1 MQQYLKILRFAL
13 PYSRQIILSV
23 LFNIGTVLFS
33 LASITTLIPILR
45 IIFNTAKPQ
54 TSPVEYTGILGLK
67 DYLTGQLN
75 YKMYTW
81 SEAIGPQRMLFY
93 VLLVTVGLFLLKNLF
108 RFLGAIAITYIKN
121 GVERDLRASL
131 HKKFLELPIAYFSER
146 RKGDLIA
153 RFSTDV
159 LDIQYAVLS
168 SVHRLV
174 QDPLMIILTLGIL
187 ILFSAKLTLLVIVL
201 LPISGFIISRIGKTL
216 KKPAQAAKQELA
228 VLLSQLEEHISGI
241 QIIKSYVAER
251 RVHKHFSDSNQRYFR
266 YMNKTMFRRD
276 LSSPVSEVLGA
287 LILVVIVWYGGNL
300 ILNTNELEA
309 DFFITYIVLFYQV
322 TVPAKSLSNAFYD
335 IKRGEASAD
344 RVLEILE
351 TENEMTDAADA
362 KVVSAFE
369 SDLKLVDVTFSY
381 EEKVVIDKL
390 SLTIKKGSSVALV
403 GQSGSGKSTIAS
415 LINRFYDP
423 QGGAILLDGQDIR
436 TLKQKSY
443 RHLIG
448 FISQDAVLFN
458 DTIRNNIAFGVE
470 SATEEEIIAAA
481 KIANAHTFIC
491 EQEQGYDTIIG
502 DRGMKLSGG
511 QRQRLTIARAI
522 LKDPQLLILDEATS
536 ALDSE
541 SEQLVQEALEQV
553 LQNRTSIVIAHRLST
568 IQHCDQIVVMKD
580 GAIVEKGKHLALL
593 EQDGVYKKLVDL
605 QGI

>member
-108 RFLGAIAITYIKN
+108 RFLGAIAVTYIKN

-362 KVVSAFE
+362 KEVSVFE

-423 QGGAILLDGQDIR
+423 QGGSILLDGQDIR

-470 SATEEEIIAAA
+470 SATEEEIITAA

-580 GAIVEKGKHLALL
+580 GVIVEKGKHLALL

>member
-351 TENEMTDAADA
+351 IENEMTDAADA
-362 KVVSAFE
+362 KVVSAFD

-381 EEKVVIDKL
+381 EEKVVIDQL

-423 QGGAILLDGQDIR
+423 QAGAILLDGQDIR

>member
-362 KVVSAFE
+362 KEVSAFE

-381 EEKVVIDKL
+381 EEKVVIDQL

-423 QGGAILLDGQDIR
+423 QAGAILLDGQDIR

>member
-121 GVERDLRASL
+121 AVERDLRASL

-362 KVVSAFE
+362 KEVSAFE

>member
-1 MQQYLKILRFAL
+1 
-13 PYSRQIILSV
+13 
-23 LFNIGTVLFS
+23 
-33 LASITTLIPILR
+33 
-45 IIFNTAKPQ
+45 
-54 TSPVEYTGILGLK
+54 
-67 DYLTGQLN
+67 
-75 YKMYTW
+75 
-81 SEAIGPQRMLFY
+81 
-93 VLLVTVGLFLLKNLF
+93 
-108 RFLGAIAITYIKN
+108 
-121 GVERDLRASL
+121 
-131 HKKFLELPIAYFSER
+131 
-146 RKGDLIA
+146 
-153 RFSTDV
+153 
-159 LDIQYAVLS
+159 
-168 SVHRLV
+168 
-174 QDPLMIILTLGIL
+174 
-187 ILFSAKLTLLVIVL
+187 
-201 LPISGFIISRIGKTL
+201 
-216 KKPAQAAKQELA
+216 
-228 VLLSQLEEHISGI
+228 
-241 QIIKSYVAER
+241 
-251 RVHKHFSDSNQRYFR
+251 
-266 YMNKTMFRRD
+266 MNKTMFRRD

-362 KVVSAFE
+362 KEVSAFE

-381 EEKVVIDKL
+381 EEKVVIDQL

-423 QGGAILLDGQDIR
+423 QAGAILLDGQDIR

>member
-108 RFLGAIAITYIKN
+108 RFLGAIAVTYIKN

-362 KVVSAFE
+362 KEVSAFE

-381 EEKVVIDKL
+381 EEKVVIDQL

-423 QGGAILLDGQDIR
+423 QAGAILLDGQDIR

>member
-45 IIFNTAKPQ
+45 IIFNTAQPQ

>member
-362 KVVSAFE
+362 KEVSAFE

>member
-121 GVERDLRASL
+121 AVERDLRASL

-362 KVVSAFE
+362 KEVSAFE

-470 SATEEEIIAAA
+470 SATEEEIIVAA

>member
-362 KVVSAFE
+362 KEVFVFE

>member
-1 MQQYLKILRFAL
+1 MKQYLKILRFAL

-23 LFNIGTVLFS
+23 IFNIGTVLFS

-362 KVVSAFE
+362 KEVSEFE

-381 EEKVVIDKL
+381 EEKVVIDQL

-423 QGGAILLDGQDIR
+423 QVGAILLDGQDIR
-436 TLKQKSY
+436 TFKQKSY

-491 EQEQGYDTIIG
+491 EQEQGYDTTIG

-580 GAIVEKGKHLALL
+580 GKIVEMGKHLALL

>member
-54 TSPVEYTGILGLK
+54 TSPVEYAGILGLK

-108 RFLGAIAITYIKN
+108 RFLGAIAVTYIKN

-153 RFSTDV
+153 RFSTDI

-362 KVVSAFE
+362 KEVSVFE

-381 EEKVVIDKL
+381 EEKVVIDQL

-423 QGGAILLDGQDIR
+423 QGGSILLDGQDIR

-470 SATEEEIIAAA
+470 SATEEEIITAA

>member
-1 MQQYLKILRFAL
+1 MKQYLKILRFAL

-23 LFNIGTVLFS
+23 IFNIGTVLFS

-81 SEAIGPQRMLFY
+81 SEAIGPQRILFY

-174 QDPLMIILTLGIL
+174 QDPLMIILTLCIL
-187 ILFSAKLTLLVIVL
+187 IFFSAKLTLLVIVL

-362 KVVSAFE
+362 KEVSEFE

-381 EEKVVIDKL
+381 EEKVVIDQL

-423 QGGAILLDGQDIR
+423 QVGAILLDGQDIR
-436 TLKQKSY
+436 TFKQKSY

-491 EQEQGYDTIIG
+491 EQERGYDTIIG

-553 LQNRTSIVIAHRLST
+553 LKNRTSIVIAHRLST
-568 IQHCDQIVVMKD
+568 IQHCDQIVVIKD
-580 GAIVEKGKHLALL
+580 GTIVEMGKHLALL

>member
-1 MQQYLKILRFAL
+1 MKQYLKILRFAL

-23 LFNIGTVLFS
+23 IFNIGTVLFS

-81 SEAIGPQRMLFY
+81 SEAIGPQRILFY

-362 KVVSAFE
+362 KEVSEFE

-381 EEKVVIDKL
+381 EEKVVIDQL

-423 QGGAILLDGQDIR
+423 QVGAILLDGQDIR
-436 TLKQKSY
+436 TFKQKSY

-491 EQEQGYDTIIG
+491 EQERGYDTIIG

-580 GAIVEKGKHLALL
+580 GKIVEMGKHLALL

>member
-108 RFLGAIAITYIKN
+108 RFLGAIAVTYIKN

-153 RFSTDV
+153 RFSTDI

-362 KVVSAFE
+362 KEVSVFE

-381 EEKVVIDKL
+381 EEKVVIDQL

-423 QGGAILLDGQDIR
+423 QGGSILLDGQDIR

-470 SATEEEIIAAA
+470 SATEEEIITAA

-580 GAIVEKGKHLALL
+580 GVIVEKGKHLALL

>member
-362 KVVSAFE
+362 KEVSAFE

-381 EEKVVIDKL
+381 EEKVVIDQL

-423 QGGAILLDGQDIR
+423 QGGSILLDGKDIR

-580 GAIVEKGKHLALL
+580 GVIVEKGKHLALL

>member
-108 RFLGAIAITYIKN
+108 RFFGAISITYIKN
-121 GVERDLRASL
+121 AVERDLRASL

-362 KVVSAFE
+362 KEVSAFE

>member
-362 KVVSAFE
+362 KEVSAFE

-470 SATEEEIIAAA
+470 SATEEEIIVAA

>member
-1 MQQYLKILRFAL
+1 MKQYLKILRFAL

-23 LFNIGTVLFS
+23 IFNIGTVLFS

-362 KVVSAFE
+362 KEVSEFE

-381 EEKVVIDKL
+381 EEKVVIDQL

-423 QGGAILLDGQDIR
+423 QVGAILLDGQDIR
-436 TLKQKSY
+436 TFKQKSY

-491 EQEQGYDTIIG
+491 EQEQGYDTTIG

-580 GAIVEKGKHLALL
+580 GAIVEMGKHLALL

>member
-108 RFLGAIAITYIKN
+108 RFLGAIAVTYIKN

-362 KVVSAFE
+362 KEVSVFE
-369 SDLKLVDVTFSY
+369 SDLKFVDVTFSY

-423 QGGAILLDGQDIR
+423 QGGSILLDGQDIR

-470 SATEEEIIAAA
+470 SATEEEIITAA
-481 KIANAHTFIC
+481 KIANAHKFIC

-580 GAIVEKGKHLALL
+580 GVIVEKGKHLALL
-593 EQDGVYKKLVDL
+593 EHDGVYKKLVDL

>member
-121 GVERDLRASL
+121 AVERDLRASL

-362 KVVSAFE
+362 KVVSVFE
-369 SDLKLVDVTFSY
+369 SDLKFVDVTFSY

>member
-108 RFLGAIAITYIKN
+108 RFLGAIAVTYIKN

-362 KVVSAFE
+362 KEVSVFE

-423 QGGAILLDGQDIR
+423 QGGSILLDGQDIR

-470 SATEEEIIAAA
+470 SATEEEIITAA

-580 GAIVEKGKHLALL
+580 GVIVEKGKHLELL

>member
-108 RFLGAIAITYIKN
+108 RFLGAIAVTYIKN

-362 KVVSAFE
+362 KEVSVFE

-381 EEKVVIDKL
+381 EEKVVIDQL

-423 QGGAILLDGQDIR
+423 QGGSILLDGQDIR

-470 SATEEEIIAAA
+470 SATEEEIITAA

-580 GAIVEKGKHLALL
+580 GVIVEKGKHLALL